1 MASYEVIK
9 TDFSSRAPRKNFES
23 GSKVAYIRVFKDS
36 ELSKH
41 DDQWTPP
48 TWVLSL
54 GAGLAP
60 FAVTL
65 VAPAIPAMAID
76 LKADSNIAQLVL
88 TTLLLSI
95 AMGQLVAGP
104 LSDRFGRKPLFLG
117 GAIAY
122 CVQGSVQY
130 FQLPSRGSFFSE

>member
-1 MASYEVIK
+1 M
-9 TDFSSRAPRKNFES
+9 N
-23 GSKVAYIRVFKDS
+23 
-36 ELSKH
+36 KH
-41 DDQWTPP
+41 NDQWSPP

-95 AMGQLVAGP
+95 ALGIKTMVVFKEQLG
-104 LSDRFGRKPLFLG
+104 LCL
-117 GAIAY
+117 
-122 CVQGSVQY
+122 
-130 FQLPSRGSFFSE
+130 QLLEKIILLVLMAVVIM